1 MFNVEGHPAVPVLR
15 AQPGCLDR
23 KDRCFYHVPFGFL
36 LLAYPMGWMQT
47 AGQIRHFFR
56 CGPGFFSWMELRL
69 RGVRTPSCT
78 HLIGHPICTR
88 HPDSSIYLG
97 REVTLDSSRRA
108 NPLGGAT
115 PCVLRT
121 MAPGSIIRIGD
132 SVGISSSILVAG
144 KSIEVGPNSLIGAG
158 CMIIDNDFHL
168 WGQTQHWETE
178 YVRNS
183 RPVKIGAACF
193 LGTRSIILKGV
204 ELGDRVVVG
213 AGSVVTKS
221 FPAGSI
227 VAGNPARLVRSTP

>member
-1 MFNVEGHPAVPVLR
+1 
-15 AQPGCLDR
+15 
-23 KDRCFYHVPFGFL
+23 
-36 LLAYPMGWMQT
+36 MGWMQT
-47 AGQIRHFFR
+47 AGQIRHLFR
-56 CGPGFFSWMELRL
+56 CVPGFFSWIELRL
-69 RGVRTPSCT
+69 RGVRAPFGI
-78 HLIGHPICTR
+78 HLIGHPICSR
-88 HPDSSIYLG
+88 HPDSSIDLG
-97 REVTLDSSRRA
+97 RAVTLDSSRRA
-108 NPLGGAT
+108 NPLGGAS

-158 CMIIDNDFHL
+158 CMVIDNDFHV
-168 WGQTQHWETE
+168 WGDNQSWKTE
-178 YVRNS
+178 HVRNS

-193 LGTRSIILKGV
+193 LGARSIILKGV